1 MPWPQ
6 PHHCSCRTKVK
17 FNNQRKNWE
26 GFSGDS
32 DQLCSNSSADSKR
45 QESPPQPD
53 HSRAVLRPVKISKHQ
68 SPLYNMEMTQLKT
81 SIGSLVK
88 TGHLLPSLLWI
99 MDITRNEKTDC
110 LKVIK
115 QALTPRTYHT
125 VLRHVHN
132 PHHGQE
138 KPAGEQPVPPCNNSV
153 WRVRYKHHLNPYL
166 TEVCTTKPRAKNQQ
180 AEDGSDC
187 NHSNEELLQK
197 PDTKWGI
204 CTCSVHTGIVM

>member
-1 MPWPQ
+1 MACNPHGLLLVPLISCWQHKHHLGTAIWKEGRLQVNLVISGEDTKLTDAGMPWPQ

-26 GFSGDS
+26 GFSGNS
-32 DQLCSNSSADSKR
+32 DQLCSNSSADSKK
-45 QESPPQPD
+45 QESPPQPE
-53 HSRAVLRPVKISKHQ
+53 HSGAALRPVKISKHQ

-81 SIGSLVK
+81 SIGSLVR

-99 MDITRNEKTDC
+99 TDITRNEKTDC
-110 LKVIK
+110 FKVIK

-138 KPAGEQPVPPCNNSV
+138 KPQESSLCLLVTSRSGESD
-153 WRVRYKHHLNPYL
+153 
-166 TEVCTTKPRAKNQQ
+166 TT
-180 AEDGSDC
+180 
-187 NHSNEELLQK
+187 
-197 PDTKWGI
+197 T
-204 CTCSVHTGIVM
+204 T